1 MNLKPQNLD
10 MKLLVFSALV
20 FLSCTT
26 TFGQGRL
33 LTRNGS
39 ISFYSKAPLE
49 NIEANTQ
56 TAVSVLDKG
65 TGQLEFSVL
74 IKSFTFEK
82 ALMQEHFNEDYME
95 SDRFPKSAFK
105 GRIDDISKVNFDK
118 DGKYAV
124 SVTGQLTIH
133 GETQTVVTPATITV
147 QNGTAV
153 ANTDFNINLSD
164 YKINIPSLAK
174 DKISKTVKIVV
185 ALKYEGQSQ
194 P

>member
-1 MNLKPQNLD
+1 
-10 MKLLVFSALV
+10 MKLLVFFSLV
-20 FLSCTT
+20 SLFRITAS
-26 TFGQGRL
+26 GQDRL

-56 TAVSVLDKG
+56 TAVSVLDKK

-82 ALMQEHFNEDYME
+82 ALMQEHFNEDYLE
-95 SDRFPKSAFK
+95 SDKFPKSGFK
-105 GRIDDISKVNFDK
+105 GRIDDVSKVNFDK
-118 DGKYAV
+118 DGKYEV

-133 GETQTVVTPATITV
+133 GETQTIMTPAMITV
-147 QNGTAV
+147 QNGTAL
-153 ANTDFNINLSD
+153 ANTDFNIGLAD

-174 DKISKTVKIVV
+174 DKISKTVRIVV
-185 ALKYEGQSQ
+185 SLKYEGQSQ